1 MQSNITQETI
11 DLLAELIKIASV
23 NGQENEGALIK
34 KIIEIC
40 QNFELPY
47 QVFEKETG
55 RPNLYIG
62 EHDLF
67 AKKEGLLL
75 VTHGDTV
82 PVSNVSRWSHD
93 PFGAEIA
100 DGKMYGRGALDC
112 KGGIA
117 IGFQLMKKLKETGI
131 KLKMIIGADEESGA
145 DSKFGI
151 QYVLDQGLQA
161 KSAIYLYG
169 GTAKNELTIGH
180 RGVLRI
186 WVTCQGESAH
196 SGSKGWQ
203 KNKKGASALEAMI
216 SFVQKALTLS
226 YDVKSKYFSG
236 YSFKI
241 TPTLMSAGSG
251 ESIVPDTAKVLFDIR
266 TMPGQNNNQII
277 QDLMAISENIS
288 SEKISFTYEV
298 KNNVPAALSNP
309 NATIV
314 DLAKKTM
321 QKVYG
326 FTENIILKGSGPAN
340 ESYMFINAGIP
351 TIIGFGPEGEGFH
364 SVNEYAEIE
373 SIEKSIDFVSEIAKN
388 L

>member
-1 MQSNITQETI
+1 MQPDIIQATI
-11 DLLAELIKIASV
+11 DLLAELIKTPSV
-23 NGQENEGALIK
+23 NGQENEGVLINK
-34 KIIEIC
+34 VIEIC
-40 QNFELPY
+40 KGFKLPY
-47 QVFEKETG
+47 QVFEKEAG

-62 EHDLF
+62 DPYLF

-82 PVSNVSRWSHD
+82 PIGDESRWIHD
-93 PFGAEIA
+93 PFGAEIV

-117 IGFQLMKKLKETGI
+117 IGLQVMKILRDSEVKI
-131 KLKMIIGADEESGA
+131 KMIIGADEESGA

-151 QYVLDQGLQA
+151 KYVLDQGLQA

-180 RGVLRI
+180 RGVLRV
-186 WVTCQGESAH
+186 WVTCHGESAH
-196 SGSKGWQ
+196 SGSKDWQ
-203 KNKKGASALEAMI
+203 KNEKGASALEAMI

-226 YDVKSKYFSG
+226 YNVKSDYFRG
-236 YSFKI
+236 YTFKI
-241 TPTLMSAGSG
+241 TPTIMNSGSG

-266 TMPGQNNNQII
+266 TMPGQNNDQII
-277 QDLMAISENIS
+277 KDLINISENIS
-288 SEKISFTYEV
+288 SEKISFKYEV
-298 KNNVPAALSNP
+298 KNNVPAALTDP

-326 FTENIILKGSGPAN
+326 FRDKIILKGSGPAN
-340 ESYMFINAGIP
+340 ESYMLINAGIP
-351 TIIGFGPEGEGFH
+351 TIVGFGPEGEGFH
-364 SVNEYAEIE
+364 AANEYAEID
-373 SIEKSIDFVSEIAKN
+373 SIKRSINFVSGIAN
-388 L
+388 SL